1 MNNYYGRSSAILER
15 AHATLDRV
23 ADIHD
28 QIAERRQREALGL
41 LPELFTPPPPPE
53 LEPTLNP
60 DDADA
65 QRILNSP
72 FFHRVMTMVLGEIR
86 GELRDEIAALRADV
100 QGLKRRKRSRKAAPT
115 TPANEDP
122 SE

>member
-1 MNNYYGRSSAILER
+1 MNSYYGRSRDTLAR
-15 AHATLDRV
+15 AHATLDRLANID
-23 ADIHD
+23 AD
-28 QIAERRQREALGL
+28 IAERARREALGL
-41 LPELFTPPPPPE
+41 IPEYRSPPAPE
-53 LEPTLNP
+53 EPQPTANP

-72 FFHRVMTMVLGEIR
+72 LFHSVMTMVLGEIR